1 MKNSRVEWNDKPY
14 TNKKH
19 HLPSLFHGFSI
30 WRYVLFDNNNNL
42 MNFTHF
48 ERPIINKWLFDD
60 IFFCGRLSMDICYIV
75 LKDVWSVYDLKHV
88 KIIDSKYI
96 QFNSQNNYIFTV
108 PFSSFFTDILT
119 PLWVLYHIFSSSI
132 VVGSSWSRVSGRWQ
146 IMMVDKKH
154 MILKT
159 TPGPQLT

>member
-42 MNFTHF
+42 MNFSHF

-75 LKDVWSVYDLKHV
+75 LKDIWSVYDLNTSKLSTVNIFNLIH
-88 KIIDSKYI
+88 KIITSSQCHFQLLPRHFDSAVSFI
-96 QFNSQNNYIFTV
+96 PHFQFFYSCRKF
-108 PFSSFFTDILT
+108 
-119 PLWVLYHIFSSSI
+119 
-132 VVGSSWSRVSGRWQ
+132 
-146 IMMVDKKH
+146 MV
-154 MILKT
+154 T
-159 TPGPQLT
+159 CFR